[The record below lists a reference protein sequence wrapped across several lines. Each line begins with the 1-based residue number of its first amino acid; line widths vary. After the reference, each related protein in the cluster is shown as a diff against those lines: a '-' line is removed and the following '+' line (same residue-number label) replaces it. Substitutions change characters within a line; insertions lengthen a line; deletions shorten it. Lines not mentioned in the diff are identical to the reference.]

1 MSARW
6 PNDGFHN
13 VAAGRAQQFRD
24 TLNEFFVD
32 EGIGWQM
39 IEGEIVTRGTE
50 AFESNVH
57 GAVDALDSGGRVTAR
72 DEFHE
77 ALLDLSRRP
86 EADLTGAVQ
95 TFVVMRRP
103 LLVG

>member
-1 MSARW
+1 VSARW

-57 GAVDALDSGGRVTAR
+57 GAVDALVVVVSLPAMNFTKRCLTYPEGRK
-72 DEFHE
+72 
-77 ALLDLSRRP
+77 
-86 EADLTGAVQ
+86 Q
-95 TFVVMRRP
+95 T
-103 LLVG
+103 